1 MNFLC
6 PRKAWRMLGFS
17 YFNYMDY
24 TRHLWKE
31 REHMLRRSFVFPTFL
46 SAIDFINE
54 VATLS
59 ENHRHHPN
67 ICVDYTCVRLSLS
80 TNDEGGIVTSKD
92 HKLAHA
98 IDLLYSSDS

>member
-1 MNFLC
+1 
-6 PRKAWRMLGFS
+6 
-17 YFNYMDY
+17 
-24 TRHLWKE
+24 
-31 REHMLRRSFVFPTFL
+31 MLRRSFVFPTFL